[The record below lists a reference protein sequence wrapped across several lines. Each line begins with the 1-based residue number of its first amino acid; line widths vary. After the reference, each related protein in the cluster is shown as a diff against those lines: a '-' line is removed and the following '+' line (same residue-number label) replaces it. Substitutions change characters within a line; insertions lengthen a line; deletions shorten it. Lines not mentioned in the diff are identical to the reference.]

1 MNRHIKKISN
11 GTIVGSMSV
20 LVIATLAGCDDGG
33 ATAQQPQQAPATT
46 QQQNIVKEG
55 ATVTIE
61 ETKNK
66 ENNTSTYKII
76 DEVPSVST
84 RVILKDAEG
93 KERILTQ
100 EEIDKLVKDEEAKV
114 AAGTS
119 NLTKPPEEVSQSGGM
134 GLAGTLMASMAAGMV
149 GSMLMNKLMNNNN
162 YQQNRRTSYKSPS
175 TYSRSQS
182 SFSKARANNAAA
194 KRAGSSARKSS
205 SSTRRSGFGSS
216 RPVSSTR
223 SSSRRSSFGG

>member
-11 GTIVGSMSV
+11 ATVVGGMSA

-33 ATAQQPQQAPATT
+33 ATAQQAPANT

-61 ETKNK
+61 EKPVGTF
-66 ENNTSTYKII
+66 KII
-76 DEVPSVST
+76 DEIPSVTT
-84 RVILKDAEG
+84 RVILRDENGTEK
-93 KERILTQ
+93 ILSQ
-100 EEIDKLVKDEEAKV
+100 AEIDKLVAEEEKKV
-114 AAGTS
+114 DAGTS
-119 NLTKPPEEVSQSGGM
+119 ALTKDPAQVQESGGL

-162 YQQNRRTSYKSPS
+162 YQQNRRTSYRSPS
-175 TYSRSQS
+175 TYSRSQN

-194 KRAGSSARKSS
+194 KRATSAKRSGFGKKSS
-205 SSTRRSGFGSS
+205 TTRTSSRRSGFG
-216 RPVSSTR
+216 
-223 SSSRRSSFGG
+223 G